1 MHPKCQIIQDYLN
14 ELWYRHTIEYQMVI
28 RNYIIEDYLVF
39 LENSRDRM
47 CEKNQENST
56 GLSVLTNF

>member
-1 MHPKCQIIQDYLN
+1 
-14 ELWYRHTIEYQMVI
+14 MVI

>member
-1 MHPKCQIIQDYLN
+1 M
-14 ELWYRHTIEYQMVI
+14 EYQMVI

-47 CEKNQENST
+47 CEKKSRKLYRT
-56 GLSVLTNF
+56 

>member
-1 MHPKCQIIQDYLN
+1 
-14 ELWYRHTIEYQMVI
+14 MVI

-47 CEKNQENST
+47 CEKKSRKLYRT
-56 GLSVLTNF
+56 

>member
-1 MHPKCQIIQDYLN
+1 
-14 ELWYRHTIEYQMVI
+14 MVI

-39 LENSRDRM
+39 LENSHDRM